1 MGQGMVHETRLS
13 ASDNLA
19 LAGVARANDQQA
31 QQACVNG
38 AICLLA
44 VRSASARRQSD
55 LQGNHTSIA
64 ALERHISMVRGNE
77 VDAVVQI

>member
-1 MGQGMVHETRLS
+1 MKLGS
-13 ASDNLA
+13 ALPIILFGLA